1 MTLLRKEKKKPPQ
14 IGCLQRKQV
23 FDFLC
28 RSHQYE
34 MHNTKEWCQWEG
46 PCCFL
51 FDGRLCAAA
60 PLIASVF
67 NVCACFLPVEQ
78 LMQQAACLPGHRE
91 CLGWNYSGN
100 SILATVFPMGSSAS
114 SPSQAVCAPAIRQ
127 GATDRLLLLSK
138 HYTWLAA
145 HVCREWV
152 SPRAQWI
159 TQARW
164 TQPGDWEL
172 RLPVMEAW
180 QDTMVGNAVQAWT
193 H

>member
-1 MTLLRKEKKKPPQ
+1 MDACKESRFLISCADHISMKCITQRNGVSEKGHAAFCLMA
-14 IGCLQRKQV
+14 GCVLQ
-23 FDFLC
+23 L
-28 RSHQYE
+28 
-34 MHNTKEWCQWEG
+34 
-46 PCCFL
+46 
-51 FDGRLCAAA
+51 
-60 PLIASVF
+60 LIASVF
-67 NVCACFLPVEQ
+67 NVRARFLPVEQ

-127 GATDRLLLLSK
+127 GARDRLLLLSK